1 VRLTW
6 DRLQPVCFGAAK
18 KQNRQAEACP
28 TGARRDTAQLNTT
41 LASQNAAMQQDEAL
55 DRDIPTSGGNK

>member
-1 VRLTW
+1 MKPTLHIVL
-6 DRLQPVCFGAAK
+6 LAAALIAFALLASAW
-18 KQNRQAEACP
+18 RS
-28 TGARRDTAQLNTT
+28 ARRDTAQLNTT